1 MATIKEIL
9 SSLIS
14 EDNYEIRK
22 ISDLD
27 LQSALDAA
35 IAEFRRRGWDVR
47 CDERRGKAVISYH
60 KTL

>member
-9 SSLIS
+9 SSLMR

-22 ISDLD
+22 ISDLG

-35 IAEFRRRGWDVR
+35 IAEFRRRGWTVY
-47 CDERRGKAVISYH
+47 CGYHGEKAMISYS